1 MKKIILL
8 LLTIFSLNLYSQVPE
23 PVSEQKDHIIL
34 FNGIIHDSR
43 FGGYTQYG
51 WVSFK
56 DGKIDE
62 VRKLDNQTVPAEYY
76 DQNTILIDLDG
87 KHVYPGLI
95 LPNSKV
101 GLEDISAVR
110 ATVDHTEIGD
120 INSNIRSLI
129 AYNTDSEIISTFRY
143 NGILLSQ
150 VVPDGDL
157 ITGNSSIMMME
168 GWNWEDAA
176 YKIDD
181 GMHIKW
187 PRKTFPPNRWTGS
200 TEFRENPNY
209 RNTIDMVHKF
219 LIDSR
224 AYYDLKDKVD
234 DGINLKLESMIDV
247 FSGKKK
253 VYIHA
258 NTREQII
265 ESVQAFKRHGIN
277 NLVIVGANDAYYA
290 IDFLK
295 ENNLPVLLNNL
306 HRVPSR
312 NHEDVDLPYKLPY
325 LLHKEGILVGLTA
338 SGSLHSQRNLPFLAG
353 TAAGY
358 GLSKSDAL
366 KMITYNNAKILGI
379 DNITGSLEVGK
390 DANIIVSEG
399 DILDMRSSKIEMAF
413 IKGKKINLNG
423 KQQILYDRFK
433 RKYSE

>member
-234 DGINLKLESMIDV
+234 GINLKLESMIDV

-399 DILDMRSSKIEMAF
+399 DILDMRSSKVEMAF

>member
-34 FNGIIHDSR
+34 FNGVIHDSR
-43 FGGYTQYG
+43 FGGYTQFG

-187 PRKTFPPNRWTGS
+187 PRKTFPPNWWTGS

-234 DGINLKLESMIDV
+234 GINLKLESMIDV

-253 VYIHA
+253 IYIHA